1 MEQSPQREP
10 LFNPE
15 PSTELPPIVHDGGG
29 SVARNTVDWDW
40 GDEYYEGDLGA
51 LEELQEQL
59 PPKELRG

>member
-15 PSTELPPIVHDGGG
+15 PFTEQPIVYDGGG
-29 SVARNTVDWDW
+29 SVARNTVEWMQN
-40 GDEYYEGDLGA
+40 YYEGDLGA

-59 PPKELRG
+59 PPKELWG